1 MSKQAKQNKPV
12 APKQEVAPAL
22 ETIAPATEA
31 VVAATEAPKADAK
44 KVKYAPLTVVTPNAV
59 ITMVQGANP
68 KKPGSDSHGRWA
80 KYMREGV
87 TVAELGALYKANNL
101 PANWA
106 TLDVRWALLRGHIAL
121 GTPVKAEEKVNA

>member
-12 APKQEVAPAL
+12 APKQEVVPAL
-22 ETIAPATEA
+22 ETTAPTTEA
-31 VVAATEAPKADAK
+31 VVAEAPKADAK

-59 ITMVQGANP
+59 ITMVQDANP